1 MELPPGA
8 RRFGVQFRWW
18 QPYHSG
24 RGHDV
29 WAVDEITMTSVL
41 FNTIS
46 LDFSNV
52 LDVTQSLGFYLGH
65 VQPYCQ
71 HDWTLRYTK
80 DKRFSL
86 SGLQYFPLS
95 SGGERL
101 PLEGFCTLSCGA
113 ELHTC
118 SYVAVHLSGAESLLL
133 SFLGGLLRY
142 RNKTQ
147 PTIPV
152 YSVITNVVCT
162 CVIYSNTAKNITNSF
177 TGIGKNHSPLLQI
190 EV

>member
-8 RRFGVQFRWW
+8 RKFGVQFRWW

-86 SGLQYFPLS
+86 SSLQYFPIIFRLV
-95 SGGERL
+95 ERGCT
-101 PLEGFCTLSCGA
+101 LEGFCTLSCGA
-113 ELHTC
+113 ELQNF
-118 SYVAVHLSGAESLLL
+118 SYVAVHLSGVESLLL
-133 SFLGGLLRY
+133 SCFLGLLRY

-147 PTIPV
+147 HTLPGC
-152 YSVITNVVCT
+152 SVITNIVCT
-162 CVIYSNTAKNITNSF
+162 CVIYSNKTKYC
-177 TGIGKNHSPLLQI
+177 
-190 EV
+190 